1 MSSVWTAIYPGYYTG
16 RAVHIHAKVH
26 PEWQVHPNG
35 TFTPARLVHSGQFF
49 FDENVN
55 IEVDKVLT
63 LEPLLYPVFKEC
75 RKLMDPS
82 A

>member
-1 MSSVWTAIYPGYYTG
+1 MIDFMDTAIYPGYYTG

-49 FDENVN
+49 FDETVN
-55 IEVDKVLT
+55 IEVDKVRSVL
-63 LEPLLYPVFKEC
+63 C
-75 RKLMDPS
+75 RKGTRKLS
-82 A
+82 FL

>member
-1 MSSVWTAIYPGYYTG
+1 MWTAIYPGYYTG

-55 IEVDKVLT
+55 IEVDKVRGGGFDIFC
-63 LEPLLYPVFKEC
+63 VG
-75 RKLMDPS
+75 S
-82 A
+82 